1 MQKKEEQK
9 VVFVSLS
16 IHTNLEH
23 EENTQKKKKKT
34 QINLHKITDL
44 MKHLRKDLKATH
56 NWDRL
61 FVMDW
66 KLNWPTDII

>member
-1 MQKKEEQK
+1 MQEKEDQK

-23 EENTQKKKKKT
+23 EEHTKKKKT

-44 MKHLRKDLKATH
+44 MKHLQK
-56 NWDRL
+56 
-61 FVMDW
+61 
-66 KLNWPTDII
+66 IISLVGKRHH

>member
-1 MQKKEEQK
+1 MQKKENQK

-16 IHTNLEH
+16 VHTNLEH
-23 EENTQKKKKKT
+23 EEHTKKKKKT
-34 QINLHKITDL
+34 QIYLHKITDL
-44 MKHLRKDLKATH
+44 MKHLRKDLKATR

-66 KLNWPTDII
+66 KLN